1 MTRAGITLPTLCPRL
16 PDADAIGPFLQEIDR
31 RRWYSNFGPLN
42 ERFERELA
50 GHFEG
55 ASGSVV
61 TVSSATA
68 GLSLALR
75 AASAETG
82 GLCIMPAWTFA
93 ATPVAAVNAGL
104 QPYFLDVIRNPAVD
118 GRYGPS
124 CARKSPAT
132 YLGRC
137 RCRAVRRIGRNGR
150 VGGIL
155 AKQTGIPVIIDAAA
169 GFDTARSHPEI
180 VSVISLH
187 ATKVIGVGEGG
198 FILCGNKERAE
209 QLRRMS
215 NFGLDASRRSIY
227 PGANAKLS
235 EYAAAVGLAA
245 FRRWPQIRAGF
256 LRKAALY
263 RSELIK
269 SEEDGDIFLRNDTH
283 ASATFNVVLRTSQ
296 SRRPHR
302 PDERRRHGSAQVV
315 VQGCH
320 RHPAFA
326 DSKRD
331 DLSVTDRLV
340 ETVVALPFW
349 IDMRRAQMSAVATR
363 LRDYFRLRPED
374 ALKLG

>member
-1 MTRAGITLPTLCPRL
+1 MTRAGITLPTLRPRL

-50 GHFEG
+50 GHFE
-55 ASGSVV
+55 APPGSVV

-104 QPYFLDVIRNPAVD
+104 QPYFLDVDPQSWQLTVDTVHRALGKVRQRISAVVVVAPF
-118 GRYGPS
+118 GASVETAAWAEFY
-124 CARKSPAT
+124 
-132 YLGRC
+132 
-137 RCRAVRRIGRNGR
+137 
-150 VGGIL
+150 
-155 AKQTGIPVIIDAAA
+155 KQTGIPVIIDAAA

-283 ASATFNVVLRTSQ
+283 ASATFNVVLRRHKADDLIARMSEGGMEA
-296 SRRPHR
+296 RRWWS
-302 PDERRRHGSAQVV
+302 E
-315 VQGCH
+315 GCH